1 MAKIRKKL
9 DVSDGAMDLTPM
21 IDCVFLL
28 IIFFMVCVDLK
39 QVDLIKL
46 VLPDADSAIN
56 EEDAKF
62 IINISRTGEFF
73 AGGQSRTIDGLKV
86 FLLEKYKRLDAQREI
101 EPDTDKDKRRFAA
114 VMVKIRA
121 DEYTEFRDIQAV
133 LAACIEAKFYKTSFA
148 AIGPEQMRNRQ

>member
-1 MAKIRKKL
+1 MAKKTKKIDL
-9 DVSDGAMDLTPM
+9 PSGEVDLTPM

-62 IINISRTGEFF
+62 IINISRSGDIFV
-73 AGGQSRTIDGLKV
+73 GGKLRSPDDLKA
-86 FLLEKYKRLDAQREI
+86 FLKNKYDTLDQGREV
-101 EPDTDKDKRRFAA
+101 EPATDKDKRRFAA

-121 DEYTEFRDIQAV
+121 DELTEFRDVQTV
-133 LAACIEAKFYKTSFA
+133 LSACIEAKFYKTSFA
-148 AIGPEQMRNRQ
+148 AIGPEQRQKQ